1 MLVCKYRFKSNM
13 PQTES
18 KRTLLK
24 NSISSDWKGSS
35 SNHRAHRPMRS
46 NRTVYRAG
54 TFVLHS
60 LPALSALNPQTLCT
74 FKLCTLDTISTKD
87 HFEKRPFYINESTK
101 NCVRL

>member
-1 MLVCKYRFKSNM
+1 M
-13 PQTES
+13 PQTEF

-35 SNHRAHRPMRS
+35 SNHRTHRPMRS

-74 FKLCTLDTISTKD
+74 FKPLNYVRSIPIRLFRKKTI
-87 HFEKRPFYINESTK
+87 FY
-101 NCVRL
+101 

>member
-1 MLVCKYRFKSNM
+1 MYVCNIIFNLLLDTLKQNNHAHVCKYRFKGNM

-46 NRTVYRAG
+46 ESSGIER
-54 TFVLHS
+54 LHS
-60 LPALSALNPQTLCT
+60 FCARCPL
-74 FKLCTLDTISTKD
+74 
-87 HFEKRPFYINESTK
+87 
-101 NCVRL
+101 